1 MARELDEAPIEYPAV
16 DMSSERAAALDTY
29 VSYRP
34 TADTWRGL
42 VRAAVDLALVVDPG
56 GTIRDVSVGESISD
70 VDGWPRLIG
79 KAWPSVVGPDSRAK
93 AHALMTAPGAGRS
106 REVNVEL
113 EGVGQFPF
121 RFNSVRLDG
130 SQGILMVGRDYRP
143 VSALQQQMVAVQQS
157 AEREYGRLRQGDT
170 RYRLFF
176 HVCAEAVLVC
186 ELEGLRVLESNPS
199 AASLFEAPPQDLLR
213 VSAAQL
219 LDEESGKALEAMVAA
234 VSAGGKPAELQVKL
248 RDRSNQP
255 NQVTMSVSLFR
266 QAGTPLVLLRL
277 WETSQR
283 TVTQSAS
290 SRRLQ
295 ALIETMPDSFVVVG
309 EDHRIL
315 SANPAFCE
323 MVSQAG
329 ERQVEGEH
337 LERWLGRAPVDVK
350 LMFANLKEHGSIKN
364 FATLVRNEVGAP
376 HEAMVTAVAVLD
388 GKVPCYGFAIRL
400 THARLF
406 LAPSTLPR
414 SVEQLKELVG
424 RVPLKDI
431 VRESA
436 DLIERL
442 CIQAALDVSQD
453 NRASAAQLL
462 GLSRQGLYSKL
473 RRYGMGSDEVS

>member
-1 MARELDEAPIEYPAV
+1 MARELDEAQIEYPAV
-16 DMSSERAAALDTY
+16 DMSSERASSLDAHI
-29 VSYRP
+29 SYRP

-42 VRAAVDLALVVDPG
+42 VKAAVDLALVVDPA
-56 GTIRDVSVGESISD
+56 GTIRDVSVGESVAD
-70 VDGWPRLIG
+70 VEGWPRLIG
-79 KAWPSVVGPDSRAK
+79 KAWPSVVGIDSRAK
-93 AHALMTAPGAGRS
+93 AHALMNAPGGGRS

-130 SQGILMVGRDYRP
+130 AQGILMVGRDYRP
-143 VSALQQQMVAVQQS
+143 VAALQQQMVAVQQS

-176 HVCAEAVLVC
+176 HVCAEAVLIC

-199 AASLFEAPPQDLLR
+199 AAALFEAPPQDLLR

-234 VSAGGKPAELQVKL
+234 VSAGAKPAELQVKL
-248 RDRSNQP
+248 KDRTNP
-255 NQVTMSVSLFR
+255 VTVSVSLFR
-266 QAGTPLVLLRL
+266 QAGAPLVLLRL
-277 WETSQR
+277 WDTSQR
-283 TVTQSAS
+283 TVTHSAS

-295 ALIETMPDSFVVVG
+295 ALIETMPDSFVVVS

-329 ERQVEGEH
+329 ERQVTGEP
-337 LERWLGRAPVDVK
+337 LERWLGRAAVDVK

-364 FATLVRNEVGAP
+364 FATIVRNEVGAP

-388 GKVPCYGFAIRL
+388 GKIPCYGFAIRL